1 MKEQPQIRLSESPLD
16 ISEDSPY
23 ANDRLNR
30 EPSCYLLTRLVT
42 TIDGPC
48 TIAIDAPWGYGK
60 STFLELWAKDLQ
72 KNEFSV
78 IQVNAWETDYFS
90 NPLLVIVGE
99 MMKQFEDN
107 DTSGV
112 FKNIELSQ
120 LKECFPK
127 IFSIAP
133 KIIAS
138 RIGINSDDYAE
149 IVSQIQ
155 SNLSI
160 QVDQYQEQL
169 KSVEEF
175 RSKLKDIAEKIHR
188 KTQKPLVVL
197 IDELDRCRPNYA
209 VEFLEVVKH
218 LIGVK
223 HIVYAFAMN
232 RSELAHTV
240 TGCYGPQFD
249 GNGYLRRFFDID
261 FTLPYPSRKSFI
273 GFLVEE
279 HFKSLIPELQVREI
293 LKRLLTAFLNIETI
307 SLRQIQQALNR
318 FRLVLIFVEQDFPDT
333 PRYKVNVIEFCVALI
348 LYLYDPKFLRKFIQ
362 GELSDKDIVENSVS
376 SIIRG
381 NMDLFDERLWFETIV
396 IRAAQEIAGKNQST
410 GKYYDTPL
418 LQLYSNKLAQSTSD
432 SYDPSSEEY
441 FAKKLMDEFQDQT
454 GISNYNRH
462 NGHIYRRFKFT
473 VKQLEMLEPLIN

>member
-1 MKEQPQIRLSESPLD
+1 MTHESP
-16 ISEDSPY
+16 ISLRESDLLIPEGNPY
-23 ANDRLNR
+23 KFDRLNR
-30 EPSCYLLTRLVT
+30 KPSCDLLTRLVT
-42 TIDGPC
+42 TVDGPC
-48 TIAIDAPWGYGK
+48 TIAIDAPWGCGK
-60 STFLELWAKDLQ
+60 STFLKLWATDLC
-72 KNEFSV
+72 KSEFSV

-99 MMKQFEDN
+99 MMKQLEDN

-112 FKNIELSQ
+112 FKNIRLSQ
-120 LKECFPK
+120 LKECFPR
-127 IFSIAP
+127 ILSIAP
-133 KIIAS
+133 KIIAFQV
-138 RIGINSDDYAE
+138 GINSDDYAE
-149 IVSQIQ
+149 IVSQFQ
-155 SNLSI
+155 SNLSV
-160 QVDQYQEQL
+160 QLDQYQEQL

-175 RSKLKDIAEKIHR
+175 RSKLKDIAEEIHR
-188 KTQKPLVVL
+188 KTQKPLIVL

-218 LIGVK
+218 LIGVN

-261 FTLPYPSRKSFI
+261 FTLPYPSRKSFV

-318 FRLVLIFVEQDFPDT
+318 FRLVLIFAQQDFSDSTRSHVVVEP
-333 PRYKVNVIEFCVALI
+333 FCVALI
-348 LYLYDPKFLRKFIQ
+348 LYLYDPDMLRQFIR
-362 GELSDKDIVENSVS
+362 GELSDKDVVENSVS

-381 NMDLFDERLWFETIV
+381 NMDLFDERLWFEKIV
-396 IRAAQEIAGKNQST
+396 ISAAQEIAGKNQST
-410 GKYYDTPL
+410 GKYDTTTPL
-418 LQLYSNKLAQSTSD
+418 LESYNNKLAQSTSD

-441 FAKKLMDEFQDQT
+441 FAKNLMDEFQDQT
-454 GISNYNRH
+454 GISNYNWH

-473 VKQLEMLEPLIN
+473 VKQLEML